1 MFDRP
6 AARFDGRAARGY
18 RRLVCK
24 RFSPLCKVGRD
35 GAVCLDPDISVEW
48 KHVKSF
54 CRKFMTRPS
63 VDSKPEPRRVLTG
76 AVLRASA
83 LLEITQSSLAQIL
96 GLSPSTVSRM
106 ANGTYT
112 LDDQKKEWELGAL
125 FVRLFRSL
133 DAVIGSNDAAAR
145 SWLNGENHGLVGRP
159 IDLIQSTE
167 GLVRVVQYLD
177 CARGRI

>member
-1 MFDRP
+1 MS
-6 AARFDGRAARGY
+6 RA
-18 RRLVCK
+18 
-24 RFSPLCKVGRD
+24 ST
-35 GAVCLDPDISVEW
+35 
-48 KHVKSF
+48 KSQ
-54 CRKFMTRPS
+54 
-63 VDSKPEPRRVLTG
+63 PEPRRILTG

-83 LLEITQSSLAQIL
+83 LLEITQAGLAQIL

-106 ANGTYT
+106 ANGTYA
-112 LDDQKKEWELGAL
+112 LDTQKKEWELGAL

-145 SWLNGENHGLVGRP
+145 GWLKGRNTALAGRP

-177 CARGRI
+177 SARGRI

>member
-1 MFDRP
+1 MPRVL
-6 AARFDGRAARGY
+6 A
-18 RRLVCK
+18 K
-24 RFSPLCKVGRD
+24 
-35 GAVCLDPDISVEW
+35 
-48 KHVKSF
+48 
-54 CRKFMTRPS
+54 
-63 VDSKPEPRRVLTG
+63 SKPEPRRVLTG
-76 AVLRASA
+76 AVLRASS
-83 LLEITQSSLAQIL
+83 LLQITQSSLAQIL

-145 SWLNGENHGLVGRP
+145 GWLQAENSGLIGRP
-159 IDLIQSTE
+159 IELIRSTE

-177 CARGRI
+177 AARGRI

>member
-1 MFDRP
+1 MP
-6 AARFDGRAARGY
+6 RA
-18 RRLVCK
+18 
-24 RFSPLCKVGRD
+24 SID
-35 GAVCLDPDISVEW
+35 N
-48 KHVKSF
+48 
-54 CRKFMTRPS
+54 
-63 VDSKPEPRRVLTG
+63 KPEPRRVLTG

-112 LDDQKKEWELGAL
+112 LDTHKKEWELGAL

-133 DAVIGSNDAAAR
+133 DALIGSNDSAAR
-145 SWLNGENHGLVGRP
+145 GWLQGQNRGLIGRP
-159 IDLIQSTE
+159 IDLIRSTE

-177 CARGRI
+177 AARGRI